1 MLSFFPVM
9 TKTLKFFTAL
19 IALTLATPA
28 LAQGTI
34 PSVTFAKVE
43 ASGAIVDGSAPFAYA
58 DGTTMLP
65 GEEVAAVY
73 VVTQP
78 NVTLNADSE
87 IPFEV
92 AVDGSI
98 LPDETVV
105 DRIVWPA
112 LGNVAA
118 TSRSMKIDEAGALWA
133 TSWSRY
139 SPIPEMTVLSRGFP
153 CYWPKEE
160 PTDLEEGQRIALYLI
175 VFDTRAYGVDG
186 TVAVVEANVEDTQ
199 CPVCVSAWGATLVS
213 VSSSIPNSGAL
224 SPCFVNIGEEAGTI
238 LGLVYTG
245 AMLLPPI
252 APTRASVLPATLT
265 VGGETLTETAAIEE
279 ALSPAVSGLVVSNDG
294 SGLTLTL
301 APPDAPGLMAYD
313 LWTTDALDDTW
324 VRFDEFL
331 TQKGLATSNGMRYTK
346 VRIDREESLQI
357 PQVKGEP
364 TRFYQLRAAGSETGE
379 QK

>member
-1 MLSFFPVM
+1 M

-19 IALTLATPA
+19 IALTLASPA
-28 LAQGTI
+28 WAQGTI
-34 PSVTFAKVE
+34 PEVTFAKVE
-43 ASGAIVDGSAPFAYA
+43 ASGTIVDESAPFAYA

-92 AVDGSI
+92 AVDGTI

-133 TSWSRY
+133 DRWLGYDHPTL
-139 SPIPEMTVLSRGFP
+139 EMHVSTRVFP
-153 CYWPKEE
+153 CYWPKGES
-160 PTDLEEGQRIALYLI
+160 TSLAEGQRIALYLI
-175 VFDTRAYGVDG
+175 VFDSRAYGVDG

-199 CPVCVSAWGATLVS
+199 GPACVSAWGATLVS
-213 VSSSIPNSGAL
+213 VSSSIPNSGMT

-245 AMLLPPI
+245 ATLLPPI

-346 VRIDREESLQI
+346 LRIDREESLQI